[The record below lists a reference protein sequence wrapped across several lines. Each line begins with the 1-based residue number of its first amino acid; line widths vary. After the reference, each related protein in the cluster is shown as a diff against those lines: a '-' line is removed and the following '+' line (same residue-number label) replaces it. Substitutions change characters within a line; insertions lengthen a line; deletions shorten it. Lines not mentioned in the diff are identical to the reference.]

1 MATKFIKESALRE
14 LAKNSGKRVS
24 YDFFQLFDR
33 FVGEKMEKAIATK
46 NGSKKTLDV
55 EVAKYVGL

>member
-1 MATKFIKESALRE
+1 MATKFIKESALR
-14 LAKNSGKRVS
+14 AFAHTKGKRVS

-33 FVGEKMEKAIATK
+33 FVETKMEKACATK
-46 NGSKKTLDV
+46 NGTKVTLDV

>member
-1 MATKFIKESALRE
+1 MATKFIKENALRQF
-14 LAKNSGKRVS
+14 AKSKGRRVS

-33 FVGEKMEKAIATK
+33 FVEQKMEKACTTK
-46 NGSKKTLDV
+46 NGSKVTLDV